1 MSTTLANDRA
11 AWLRGPACNCST
23 LPGATKDPWRIVLLG
38 APGVGKGTQAQLLSQ
53 KLGSCHLSTGDV
65 FRAAKSLGEKNLTP
79 AMNVAMACMK
89 AGKLVPDVTVIDL
102 VAERTKCLTCRG
114 GFILDGFPRTVQ
126 QAESLQQMLQQQS
139 LAMDGVVD
147 FVMPIDQIVARL
159 SGRRTCGG
167 CKAVYHVTGMPP
179 KVENVCD
186 ACGKGLIQREDDR
199 PESIAVRLDAYA
211 RSTAPLIQFYDNL
224 GLLLTI
230 PAAGTPE
237 DIFERTVEALRNA
250 EALPESILS
259 RTLN

>member
-1 MSTTLANDRA
+1 MSTATNDRA
-11 AWLRGPACNCST
+11 SWLRGPSTGCSNM
-23 LPGATKDPWRIVLLG
+23 PSASKDPWRIILLG

-102 VAERTKCLTCRG
+102 VRERTGCLTCCG

-159 SGRRTCGG
+159 SGRRTCVN

-179 KVENVCD
+179 KVENICD
-186 ACGKGLIQREDDR
+186 ACGKALIQREDDR
-199 PESIAVRLDAYA
+199 PEAIRIRMAAYQESTSPLTNYYKA
-211 RSTAPLIQFYDNL
+211 RKLLISVS
-224 GLLLTI
+224 
-230 PAAGTPE
+230 AAGTPE
-237 DIFERTVEALRNA
+237 EICGRAVTAL
-250 EALPESILS
+250 ESA
-259 RTLN
+259 RAARA